1 MRDDLNERFRTL
13 GLHALAD
20 SFDDVIPLATK
31 KRWSPAQILEYV
43 IALEERER
51 ARRSLERRANRS
63 KLGRFKAMTDF
74 DWEWPTR
81 ITADAVHAAL
91 GLEFIEDGHN
101 VVLIGAQGL
110 GKTMIA
116 KNIIHNAILA
126 GHSALFI
133 TAADLL
139 LDLAGQESARALDR
153 RMKHYARIG
162 CLCIDEIGYLEYEQ
176 RAADLL
182 FQLVSKRYE
191 SKPLVLTTNK
201 SFSDWGT
208 IFPGASCA
216 IGLVDRVV
224 HYAKVIHI
232 EGKSYRLR
240 ESTQRSSAAPE
251 KPPPRKRRTR
261 NEQT

>member
-1 MRDDLNERFRTL
+1 MSDDLHERLRAL

-20 SFDDVIPLATK
+20 TLDDVIPTATK
-31 KRWSPAQILEYV
+31 KRWSPTQLVEHIV
-43 IALEERER
+43 ALEERER
-51 ARRSLERRANRS
+51 ARRSLERRSSRS
-63 KLGRFKAMTDF
+63 KLGRFKAMADF
-74 DWEWPTR
+74 DWEWPTH

-91 GLEFIEDGHN
+91 ALDFLERGHN
-101 VVLIGAQGL
+101 VVLVGAQGL

-116 KNIIHNAILA
+116 KNIVHNAVLA

-153 RMKHYARIG
+153 RMKHYARIA

-191 SKPLVLTTNK
+191 NKPLVLTTNK
-201 SFSDWGT
+201 PFSEWT
-208 IFPGASCA
+208 SIFPGAACA
-216 IGLVDRVV
+216 IALVDRVV
-224 HYAKVIHI
+224 HHADVIHI

-240 ESTQRSSAAPE
+240 ESAEAEAKPPK
-251 KPPPRKRRTR
+251 KPPPRRRTK
-261 NEQT
+261 NEN

>member
-1 MRDDLNERFRTL
+1 MSDDLHERLRVL

-20 SFDDVIPLATK
+20 NLDDVIPLATK
-31 KRWSPAQILEYV
+31 KRWSPAQLVEHV
-43 IALEERER
+43 VSLEERER
-51 ARRSLERRANRS
+51 AQRSLERRASRS
-63 KLGRFKAMTDF
+63 KLGRFKAMADF
-74 DWEWPTR
+74 DWEWPAR

-91 GLEFIEDGHN
+91 DLDFLERGHN

-116 KNIIHNAILA
+116 KNIVHNAVLA

-153 RMKHYARIG
+153 RMKHYARVA

-191 SKPLVLTTNK
+191 NKPLVLTTNK
-201 SFSDWGT
+201 PFSEWT
-208 IFPGASCA
+208 SIFPGAACA

-224 HYAKVIHI
+224 HHADVIHI

-240 ESTQRSSAAPE
+240 ESAEAQAEAPK
-251 KPPPRKRRTR
+251 KPPRRR
-261 NEQT
+261 SKKEN